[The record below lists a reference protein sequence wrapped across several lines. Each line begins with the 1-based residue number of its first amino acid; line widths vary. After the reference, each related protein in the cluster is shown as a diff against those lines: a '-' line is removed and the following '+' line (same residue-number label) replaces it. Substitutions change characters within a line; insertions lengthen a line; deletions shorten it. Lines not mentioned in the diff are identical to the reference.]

1 MSFQPN
7 AINREIESALET
19 LAQHS
24 NIEMVSKIRPIL
36 YANWDRKRVQ
46 TYIEDHISTAA
57 EYIDRVAEKFEA
69 LNPYIHKLQIER
81 ADDVWGPL
89 VKDMQKWAYRYL
101 VKKGYNASQTTWEI
115 AEERAH
121 DAAKSILTA
130 HFPYDTE
137 FEPWAR
143 VVVRNAC
150 LKYIRSNAAA
160 PPVLEDNLENLED
173 KLNGLTGFISQD
185 EHSMANEYD
194 DLFAALQKL
203 SNSRRQVIEMKYF
216 QGLSPSEI
224 AAKLGKSIPSVHL
237 LQFRA
242 LEDLRK
248 ILAQNRNKLNE

>member
-1 MSFQPN
+1 MSFQPDVL
-7 AINREIESALET
+7 NREIESALET
-19 LAQHS
+19 LAQHK
-24 NIEMVSKIRPIL
+24 NMELVSKIRPIL

-46 TYIEDHISTAA
+46 TYIEDHTSTVA
-57 EYIDRVAEKFEA
+57 EYVNRVAGRFEA

-81 ADDVWGPL
+81 ADEVWGPL

-121 DAAKSILTA
+121 DAAKSMLTA

-150 LKYIRSNAAA
+150 LKYIRSNAAD
-160 PPVLEDNLENLED
+160 PPVLEDSLENLED
-173 KLNGLTGFISQD
+173 KLSGLTGFASQD
-185 EHSMANEYD
+185 EPPMANEFG
-194 DLFAALQKL
+194 DLFAALEKV
-203 SNSRRQVIEMKYF
+203 SNSRRQVIKMKYF

-224 AAKLGKSIPSVHL
+224 AAKLGKSVPAIHL